1 MLWREHVIHIRKL
14 LVQTLHDYS
23 AAASSYLAAVL
34 ALFVEH
40 SNTLV
45 QVLGFILLIAR
56 LVHEVEAV
64 FSKCKKWFSR
74 G

>member
-1 MLWREHVIHIRKL
+1 M
-14 LVQTLHDYS
+14 QTLHDYS
-23 AAASSYLAAVL
+23 AAAASYLAAVL

-64 FSKCKKWFSR
+64 FVKCKKWFSR